1 MASVASVHPQAT
13 IRHRVRVD
21 WRAAILLAVL
31 GGGALVMFAPFALM
45 FAAALQ
51 PGTDFYDLPPA
62 FVPIHF
68 TLDNVRAA
76 VTGPAPMPA
85 FFINSLKIAI
95 AVTIGQLATCSL
107 AGYAF
112 AQLRFPG
119 RNLLFALLLS
129 ALMIPVQ
136 VTIIPTFVLMRA
148 LGLIDNHLSLIL
160 PNLSSALGIFLMR
173 QFFLG
178 LPRELM
184 DAARID
190 GAGHLRTF
198 WAIALP
204 LAGPSVAALTVI
216 AFLGSW
222 NSLFAPLVFLSTYD
236 HFTLPLGIVQSQDPL
251 SFVGPAVPLAAA
263 MLAVVPMLLVFLVAQ
278 RWIVAGLAR
287 SGIKG

>member
-1 MASVASVHPQAT
+1 MASVTLTQ
-13 IRHRVRVD
+13 HRTVTRRRARID
-21 WRAAILLAVL
+21 WTGAILVAILV
-31 GGGALVMFAPFALM
+31 GGAFVMFAPFALL

-51 PGTDFYDLPPA
+51 PGTHFYDLPPA
-62 FVPIHF
+62 FLPVYF
-68 TLDNVRAA
+68 TLENVRLA

-85 FFINSLKIAI
+85 FFVNSLKIAVV
-95 AVTIGQLATCSL
+95 VTIGQLVTCSL

-119 RNLLFALLLS
+119 RNLLFGLLLS

-148 LGLIDNHLSLIL
+148 LGLIDSHLSLIL

-173 QFFLG
+173 QFFLT
-178 LPRELM
+178 LPRELI

-198 WAIALP
+198 WSIAFP
-204 LAGPSVAALTVI
+204 LAGPPIAALIVI

-251 SFVGPAVPLAAA
+251 GFVGPAVPLAAA
-263 MLAVVPMLLVFLVAQ
+263 MLAIIPMLVVFLVAQ
-278 RWIVAGLAR
+278 RWIVAGLTR